1 MEANPNSHKISLN
14 YMRRKI
20 LKLQGMT
27 RADIQVICPYEPDE
41 MDARNIVKLLNENDM
56 KAATIRDM
64 NQDHMTYLVVF
75 QSAMDTEAKQVAI
88 EMRKQA
94 YIQSGQWKK
103 EDVWWWA
110 ANVATNQMVN
120 AAISQNATNNPN
132 Q

>member
-1 MEANPNSHKISLN
+1 
-14 YMRRKI
+14 
-20 LKLQGMT
+20 MT

-56 KAATIRDM
+56 NAATIRDI

-75 QSAMDTEAKQVAI
+75 QSAMDTEAKQIAI

-94 YIQSGQWKK
+94 YIQSGQGQAK
-103 EDVWWWA
+103 DVWGGA
-110 ANVATNQMVN
+110 ANTATNQMVN
-120 AAISQNATNNPN
+120 ASISQNATNNPN